1 MKTEELVAALRKC
14 GSVGAGC
21 DGFQF
26 ESGGDTDGVWC
37 FDALMLAAADR
48 LEGYVDRCARFSEEI
63 MELRERGRWI
73 PVEERLPE
81 RDGPVLAYYGF
92 SEGGEI
98 SEMRFFSVMD
108 YYAVDPKPHFQHEG
122 YHGLTVIH
130 WLTLPPAPE
139 EAGSHE

>member
-21 DGFQF
+21 DGCPF
-26 ESGGDTDGVWC
+26 ENSGAIDEDWC
-37 FDALMLAAADR
+37 GDALVRAAADR
-48 LEGYVDRCARFSEEI
+48 LEGYVDRCKRYADEI

-81 RDGPVLAYYGF
+81 RDGPVLTSYGF

-98 SEMRFFSVMD
+98 SDMRFFSVMD

-122 YHGLTVIH
+122 YRGLTVTH
-130 WLTLPPAPE
+130 WMPLPQPPKGE
-139 EAGSHE
+139 

>member
-14 GSVGAGC
+14 WSVGAGC
-21 DGFQF
+21 DGCPF
-26 ESGGDTDGVWC
+26 ENGGAI
-37 FDALMLAAADR
+37 DALVRAAADR
-48 LEGYVDRCARFSEEI
+48 LEGYVDRCKRYADEI
-63 MELRERGRWI
+63 MVLRERGRWI

-122 YHGLTVIH
+122 YRGLTVTH
-130 WLTLPPAPE
+130 WMPLPQPPKGE
-139 EAGSHE
+139 